1 MIYVV
6 DCVLPPFLRHKLRKA
21 SYIPFLFFSL
31 HLLLYLIYLT
41 SSPTPQLP
49 FHPSTIETPIT
60 STPHITPIMSSNLNS
75 GYTGQD
81 NTSATHNTSENQ
93 GGLVDTIKSY
103 IPGLSP
109 TASRDQQSGTHDA
122 TAEPAFGAAVNPNA
136 SHSHTGTGSSAYGS
150 STTSGPHSSDL
161 SNRADP
167 RVDSDNS
174 RLGSSNTSGL
184 GSNTSGLGSE
194 STGYGSSNTG
204 LGSSGALGSS
214 STGYGSSTTSGP
226 HSSSLANQADPRVD
240 SDNSRLGSSNTSG
253 LGSSGALG
261 SESTGYGSSNT
272 GLGSSGALGSPST
285 GYGSSS
291 TTGPHSS
298 SLANQADPRVD
309 SDNSRLGSSNTSGLG
324 SSSTGY
330 GSSSTTS
337 GPHSSNLANKADPR
351 VDSDNSRLGSS
362 STSGFGS
369 SHTGG
374 SALSGGSERDGFT
387 PAPTL
392 NPHDEER
399 AKVVAARATGGA
411 SGPYDGGLKTDQ
423 GYDGSSGL
431 RDGRVGESSGLGST
445 GAGIGYESGRGSGV
459 GSVVGPDSSRGAGYG
474 SGAGLDSTRES
485 GVGSGVGLGSTRESG
500 VGLGSNSRDGRD
512 SLAGR
517 DGDRPSEFNS
527 DKTDRATAGL
537 SEGAT
542 AEESQASA
550 TPRHEAEKGS
560 SKRENKDAIP
570 TAGGIKLGEKHWGE
584 SDIVPA
590 DPGARNERENVSS
603 ASGQPDR

>member
-6 DCVLPPFLRHKLRKA
+6 DCVLPPFLRHKLRKT

-109 TASRDQQSGTHDA
+109 TASRDQQSGTQDA

-184 GSNTSGLGSE
+184 GSSGALGSE

-226 HSSSLANQADPRVD
+226 HSSSLANQADPRI
-240 SDNSRLGSSNTSG
+240 
-253 LGSSGALG
+253 
-261 SESTGYGSSNT
+261 
-272 GLGSSGALGSPST
+272 
-285 GYGSSS
+285 
-291 TTGPHSS
+291 
-298 SLANQADPRVD
+298 D

-411 SGPYDGGLKTDQ
+411 SGPYDAGLKTDQ

-445 GAGIGYESGRGSGV
+445 GAGIGSGVGLGSGIGHESSRGSGV
-459 GSVVGPDSSRGAGYG
+459 GSGVGLDSSRGAGYG

-500 VGLGSNSRDGRD
+500 VGLGSESRDGRD

-517 DGDRPSEFNS
+517 DSNRPSEFND

-603 ASGQPDR
+603 SSGQPDR

>member
-1 MIYVV
+1 
-6 DCVLPPFLRHKLRKA
+6 
-21 SYIPFLFFSL
+21 
-31 HLLLYLIYLT
+31 
-41 SSPTPQLP
+41 
-49 FHPSTIETPIT
+49 
-60 STPHITPIMSSNLNS
+60 MSSN
-75 GYTGQD
+75 YTGQD
-81 NTSATHNTSENQ
+81 NTSATHNTNESS
-93 GGLVDTIKSY
+93 GGVVDTIKSY
-103 IPGLSP
+103 IPGLSSS
-109 TASRDQQSGTHDA
+109 TSGNQQSGVEDA
-122 TAEPAFGAAVNPNA
+122 TTEPAFGAGVTPNA

-184 GSNTSGLGSE
+184 GSSGALGSE
-194 STGYGSSNTG
+194 STGYSSSNTG

-272 GLGSSGALGSPST
+272 GLGSSGALGS
-285 GYGSSS
+285 
-291 TTGPHSS
+291 
-298 SLANQADPRVD
+298 
-309 SDNSRLGSSNTSGLG
+309 
-324 SSSTGY
+324 SSTGY

-337 GPHSSNLANKADPR
+337 GPHSSNLANKVDPR
-351 VDSDNSRLGSS
+351 VDSDNSRLESS

-369 SHTGG
+369 SNIGG
-374 SALSGGSERDGFT
+374 STLSGGSERDGFT

-411 SGPYDGGLKTDQ
+411 SGPYDGGLKTDH
-423 GYDGSSGL
+423 GYDSSSGL

-445 GAGIGYESGRGSGV
+445 GAGIGGIGSGV
-459 GSVVGPDSSRGAGYG
+459 GLGSGIGHESGRSSGLGSGVGLDSSRGEGYG
-474 SGAGLDSTRES
+474 SGVGLDSTRES
-485 GVGSGVGLGSTRESG
+485 GVGLGSD
-500 VGLGSNSRDGRD
+500 SRDGRD
-512 SLAGR
+512 SLSNIGR
-517 DGDRPSEFNS
+517 DGNRPSEFND

-584 SDIVPA
+584 SNIVPA
-590 DPGARNERENVSS
+590 DPGPRHEGENVSS
-603 ASGQPDR
+603 HHGQPDR